1 MPGVH
6 VGVPN
11 GKALTAMGSSTAG
24 VGLRATT
31 SQTIDGSS
39 ISGRVEASGSGVV
52 LTIRNSRIRYSA
64 DDTSAVKAVNG
75 ARIVMEDSEID
86 GMGQAGMCATS
97 GRVDLLRVWVR
108 NVNEG
113 PRIATGQRIV
123 NSRISDFFQ
132 GPNPSIPQQQPRN
145 HVDGVQA
152 TGARDA
158 KVLGTYIDVNV
169 TQGTY
174 EGYQGNAAGQFGED
188 FSSTELEVAYN
199 YIAGGQVALAA
210 NGSGTT
216 GATVVVH
223 HNTFKGDWRY
233 GSRLKRDPAINRNWD
248 VTTNVFAP
256 GHAKA
261 GQSVPAVD

>member
-1 MPGVH
+1 M
-6 VGVPN
+6 PN
-11 GKALTAMGSSTAG
+11 GKALTALGSTTTG
-24 VGLRATT
+24 LGLRATT
-31 SQTIDGSS
+31 SQTIDGRS

-52 LTIRNSRIRYSA
+52 LTIRNSQIRYSS
-64 DDTSAVKAVNG
+64 DDSSAVKATNG
-75 ARIVMEDSEID
+75 ARIVLEDSEID
-86 GMGQAGMCATS
+86 GMGQAGRYITG

-108 NVNEG
+108 NANEG
-113 PRIATGQRIV
+113 PRLATGQRII

-132 GPNPSIPQQQPRN
+132 GPNPDLPTTQKRN

-152 TGARDA
+152 TGAKDV
-158 KVLGTYIDVNV
+158 KVLGSYIDVNV

-174 EGYQGNAAGQFGED
+174 KGYRGNAAAQLGEEFG
-188 FSSTELEVAYN
+188 STEVEIAHN
-199 YIAGGQVALAA
+199 YVAGGQVALAA
-210 NGSGTT
+210 NGGGSTGTE
-216 GATVVVH
+216 VSVH

-248 VTTNVFAP
+248 VKTNVYAP